1 MWGGG
6 GVGALTIT
14 ANSLH
19 AQTKR
24 QYFSWLLTVLIRL
37 IIESESRFVIISYHG
52 VLYVIFCLW
61 LEVYTHFVNC
71 THNKYFI
78 CYVSYNWQPLRRRKK
93 KHQKSKSTKI
103 TTLHVH
109 HTFWCTS
116 PMFTA
121 QLRRQTFLLID
132 RTLPLVFARFCN
144 YSFSESHCV

>member
-1 MWGGG
+1 MGEGG
-6 GVGALTIT
+6 GALTIT

-61 LEVYTHFVNC
+61 WEVYTHFVNC

-116 PMFTA
+116 SMFTA

-144 YSFSESHCV
+144 YSFSVSHCV

>member
-1 MWGGG
+1 MC
-6 GVGALTIT
+6 IRDST

-24 QYFSWLLTVLIRL
+24 QYFYWLLTVLIRL
-37 IIESESRFVIISYHG
+37 IIESESRFVFISYHS